1 MLHNIREWRG
11 GGEEEIF
18 DMQKFSEAWNMGI
31 LSLVQVYNPL
41 CMFLVY
47 KNASAYF
54 MVSILVSQHA
64 ERVIRPSL

>member
-1 MLHNIREWRG
+1 
-11 GGEEEIF
+11 
-18 DMQKFSEAWNMGI
+18 MQKFSEAWNMGI